1 MYNKDGTRLQN
12 KGFNLIVCLIFW
24 TLKWYMYDTL
34 TSPFTV
40 SQISSRRYVNSWLT
54 KGLNPQSAALEQS
67 TLAITDVVKHG
78 ILML

>member
-34 TSPFTV
+34 TSPFLASFPNQET
-40 SQISSRRYVNSWLT
+40 QPFKLIDMKT
-54 KGLNPQSAALEQS
+54 KG
-67 TLAITDVVKHG
+67 
-78 ILML
+78 M